1 MTELDMFWNGFIEAY
16 NRILVYGFVHI
27 LVLCLFIIFGI
38 VGPIIVYSNK
48 NR

>member
-1 MTELDMFWNGFIEAY
+1 MTELDIFWTRFIEAF
-16 NRILVYGFVHI
+16 NRTLVYGFVHI
-27 LVLCLFIIFGI
+27 LVLCLFVIFGI